1 MRIIIHSD
9 GASKGN
15 PGRGYALNHI
25 TIDNEQPYENIKLLG
40 NNITNNQA
48 EYEAFILSLINIYRV
63 KQKHKPSIINAK
75 VYVDSKLVHG
85 QLMEGWKVNKNK
97 LLVERAKLMFGSI
110 NDITQTE
117 LKWIPRE
124 ENKAGIR
131 LEEIF

>member
-1 MRIIIHSD
+1 MRIIIYSD

-15 PGRGYALNHI
+15 PGKGYALNNI
-25 TIDNEQPYENIKLLG
+25 MIDNEKPYNIIKLLG

-48 EYEAFILSLINIYRV
+48 EYEAFILALKNIYRI
-63 KQKHKPSIINAK
+63 KHKYKPTIINA
-75 VYVDSKLVHG
+75 VIFVDSKLIHG
-85 QLMEGWKVNKNK
+85 QLIEGWKVNKNK
-97 LLVERAKLMFGSI
+97 LLVERAQLMFGSI

-124 ENKAGIR
+124 ENKAGIK